1 MKREKTLT
9 SFLFNVTNL
18 PKLIT
23 PFDMRPAEV
32 LYEIQDLQKQWRD
45 QNFYYTEAQKQR
57 YAELLNMRHERV
69 QFFIDNDMVQKGPKV
84 TKKPE
89 PPQEDQDS

>member
-1 MKREKTLT
+1 M
-9 SFLFNVTNL
+9 SISSNATNL

-32 LYEIQDLQKQWRD
+32 LYEIQDLQKHWRD
-45 QNFYYTEAQKQR
+45 QNFHYTEAQKQR
-57 YAELLNMRHERV
+57 YAELLNMRHQRV